1 MRWIVAAAVLV
12 FAGTAAAAAIQK
24 KAAAAPLK
32 PQRIMS
38 LRICTDELL
47 LDLAPLNSVASVT
60 FMSQEPAALRHW
72 PQGAKVRVNYGTAEE
87 ILSTKP
93 DLILTDPYMAP
104 SLRQLLDKTGAKIVE
119 VPPAENFEQIRAVTR
134 MVARALGEE
143 ARGEQLL
150 ARMDADLRAVAA
162 NLPARAIRVAEWGNG
177 GYVPG
182 AGGLFGA
189 MLREA
194 GATSIAQSG
203 MGFYDV
209 EALIAARPDVLVYG
223 DTYRG
228 MATMRDNQD
237 NHPAL
242 MKRYGGRRI
251 RYASLYG
258 CGVPMTGRITR
269 QLQADLIG
277 AVRP

>member
-1 MRWIVAAAVLV
+1 MKQGIFAAAVLLL
-12 FAGTAAAAAIQK
+12 ATGQTAAA
-24 KAAAAPLK
+24 PFK

-38 LRICTDELL
+38 LKICTDELL
-47 LDLAPLNSVASVT
+47 LDLVAPERIASVT

-72 PQGAKVRVNYGTAEE
+72 PQGAKVRVNYASAEE
-87 ILSTKP
+87 ILTTRP
-93 DLILTDPYMAP
+93 DLILTDPFMAP
-104 SLRQLLDKTGAKIVE
+104 AMRQLLSRTGARVVE
-119 VPPAENFEQIRAVTR
+119 VPPAENFAQIRQTTR
-134 MVARALGEE
+134 MVAKVLGEE
-143 ARGEQLL
+143 ARGEKLI
-150 ARMDADLRAVAA
+150 AAMDAELKTIAA
-162 NLPARAIRVAEWGNG
+162 NRPARTIRVAEWGNG

-182 AGGLFGA
+182 AGRLFGA
-189 MLREA
+189 MLKHA
-194 GATSIAQSG
+194 GATSIEQTG

-228 MATMRDNQD
+228 MATMRADQD

-251 RYASLYG
+251 RYSSLYG
-258 CGVPMTGRITR
+258 CGVPMTVRITR

-277 AVRP
+277 AVKIGKVRP